1 MLAASLTTASVPPA
15 DTCSAAGSLPYTLT
29 NKTRLS
35 PDSWLLRFALPRR
48 YLGDDPSLPT
58 CLKVLHPEGTDE
70 AGRPKR
76 LEKSYSPVSHP
87 ATEGSVDL
95 VVKAYEPRPGGGV
108 GTWLCGLEEGAVMH
122 AALKAKRVMHGDAA
136 VVGRWQHV
144 GLVGGGTGIA
154 PLLQIARI
162 LLEDTGSAPAASVR
176 LLSVNR
182 REEDILARQVRRA
195 RRPRAR
201 TAQQQPAA
209 WHHCSTGGSQS
220 AYEAPTQ
227 PSSPYPLWMHPPRC
241 PGTVRLCA
249 MRCADHAEPRSAVRS
264 SKHWPPRT
272 RTASE

>member
-1 MLAASLTTASVPPA
+1 MRPGKLRKRIALAWSMLTNASRKSWLALACLHSRRMLAASLTTASVPPA

-122 AALKAKRVMHGDAA
+122 ATLKAKRVMHGDAA

-182 REEDILARQVRRA
+182 REEDILARQVRRSSSQRLGTIAAPVA
-195 RRPRAR
+195 RRAHTKPRHSPLHPTHSGCTR
-201 TAQQQPAA
+201 RGVRAQ
-209 WHHCSTGGSQS
+209 
-220 AYEAPTQ
+220 
-227 PSSPYPLWMHPPRC
+227 
-241 PGTVRLCA
+241 
-249 MRCADHAEPRSAVRS
+249 
-264 SKHWPPRT
+264 
-272 RTASE
+272 

>member
-182 REEDILARQVRRA
+182 REEDILARQVRRPPLGALLHRYLPREAGETPSRTHSAAAASGLAPLQHRWLAERIRSPDTALFTLPTLDA
-195 RRPRAR
+195 RAEVSG
-201 TAQQQPAA
+201 
-209 WHHCSTGGSQS
+209 HS
-220 AYEAPTQ
+220 EA
-227 PSSPYPLWMHPPRC
+227 LR
-241 PGTVRLCA
+241 
-249 MRCADHAEPRSAVRS
+249 DAVR
-264 SKHWPPRT
+264 
-272 RTASE
+272 